1 MALNGA
7 LEEWGGCPDS
17 PVLAAVALGQVNAR
31 ALTLPEAV
39 TYFYPKGG
47 RKSVWSSLSS
57 SIP

>member
-31 ALTLPEAV
+31 ALTLPEAAP
-39 TYFYPKGG
+39 T
-47 RKSVWSSLSS
+47 
-57 SIP
+57 SIPKEEGKAFG